1 MQEQKRTGTFILYA
15 PNVHTGGGFVLLS
28 ALLAAW
34 PRSVTLTVFLDRRA
48 HDRLEP
54 PTDATVFWVDAN
66 MRSRLRAELD
76 LRKSAVV
83 DSTVLCFHG
92 LPPLMPI
99 SGRVILFQQNRILLG
114 LNSLKQFSWKTG
126 LRLSTER
133 IVSRIFRYR
142 VSQYIVQTPSMKQ
155 AVTHWCGALF
165 PRIITEV
172 KVLPFIDSLPVFPLD
187 KRPSPVWDFVY
198 AADGEAHKNHRI
210 LLMAWQLLAQEGLY
224 PTLALTLGAR
234 DSELTRHIEIAAI
247 EGKLN
252 ITNLGQRRRDEV
264 LAIYAS
270 ASAMIFPSTS
280 ESFGLP
286 LVEAANLSLPILAA
300 ELDFVRDVCVPVQ
313 TFDPLSPVSIA
324 RAVKRFL
331 GEPESTLRLRTPS
344 EWWAELLPES

>member
-1 MQEQKRTGTFILYA
+1 MKRAFILYA

-34 PRSVTLTVFLDRRA
+34 PLSVRLIVFLDCRA
-48 HDRLEP
+48 RDRLQTP
-54 PTDATVFWVDAN
+54 PNAVVFWVEAN
-66 MRSRLRAELD
+66 LRSRLRAEFN
-76 LRKSAVV
+76 LRKSA
-83 DSTVLCFHG
+83 DLGSTVLCFHG
-92 LPPLMPI
+92 LPPLVPI
-99 SGRVILFQQNRILLG
+99 SGKVILFQQNRNLLG
-114 LNSLKQFSWKTG
+114 LNSLGQFSWKTG
-126 LRLSTER
+126 LRLATER
-133 IVSRIFRYR
+133 MVSRIFRYR
-142 VSQYIVQTPSMKQ
+142 VSQYIVQTPSMKR
-155 AVTHWCGALF
+155 AVTEWCGALL
-165 PRIITEV
+165 PRVTTEV
-172 KVLPFIDSLPVFPLD
+172 KVLPFIDTLPVFPLN
-187 KRPSPVWDFVY
+187 KRSSPVWDFVY

-234 DSELTRHIEIAAI
+234 DSELTRHIETAAI

-252 ITNLGQRRRDEV
+252 ITNLGQRGRDEV
-264 LAIYAS
+264 LAIYAN
-270 ASAMIFPSTS
+270 AGAMIFPSTS

-331 GEPESTLRLRTPS
+331 GEPESKLRLRTPS